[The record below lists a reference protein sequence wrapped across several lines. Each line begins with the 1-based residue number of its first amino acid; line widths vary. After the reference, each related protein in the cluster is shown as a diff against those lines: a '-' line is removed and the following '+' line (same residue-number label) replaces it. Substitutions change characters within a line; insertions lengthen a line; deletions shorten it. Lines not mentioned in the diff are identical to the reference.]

1 MRASNL
7 ITLSAAAV
15 LAGGT
20 SLALAAP
27 LQSGSP
33 EQGSMAQGNAP
44 HAQHQHQSLS
54 PRGGHQRI
62 SYQAAGPQAQSTP
75 QTHGTQHM
83 RSGPYAH
90 ANPRE
95 LSEAHGEAAS
105 GPNLSAQERVRL
117 REIVHDIPQ
126 LSHIGNTDIRID
138 GLVPKTV
145 RQAAVP
151 LPPEV
156 QHMHPRFRK
165 DVAFRYRDQVVIL
178 NPTTARIVAIVK
190 TPA

>member
-1 MRASNL
+1 MRVKL

-27 LQSGSP
+27 LQSGNP
-33 EQGSMAQGNAP
+33 AQGSMGQGYAP
-44 HAQHQHQSLS
+44 HAQHKSIT
-54 PRGGHQRI
+54 PRAGHQRM
-62 SYQAAGPQAQSTP
+62 SYQAVSPQPQSTAQP
-75 QTHGTQHM
+75 HGTQHTQ
-83 RSGPYAH
+83 SGAYGR

-95 LSEAHGEAAS
+95 LNEAAY
-105 GPNLSAQERVRL
+105 GTNLNPQERTRL
-117 REIVHDIPQ
+117 REMVHDIPR
-126 LSHIGNTDIRID
+126 LSAIGSTDVRID

-156 QHMHPRFRK
+156 QRMHPRFRR

-178 NPTTARIVAIVK
+178 NPTTSRIVAILK